1 MKLNINGTSIE
12 VSDEDISKALEE
24 KQESFE
30 VKAED
35 LVIKSTSDFDTYT
48 DNLKQESQ
56 KLGMDLGRKDMF
68 KTLGIEFEG
77 TGAHRDN
84 EKSVELIQTWKSGE
98 VSSALESAQI
108 APDKKVKEL
117 TSDLDT
123 MRNNYNT
130 AQAEI
135 EKAKNE
141 FSSFRTNIEKRSVI
155 EKSLPDNLAIPKD
168 DMILILQSK
177 VNIDKHESG
186 KFVAFNADGTV
197 MKDDNLQPLGAES
210 AIKPFFENNPH
221 YLKAPAGGAGG
232 GDSSGASGKQTIEE
246 FNKEMAELGH
256 NQGSQQYTQI
266 MTERIKSKTLDYGF

>member
-12 VSDEDISKALEE
+12 VSDEEISKALEE
-24 KQESFE
+24 KKESFE
-30 VKAED
+30 VKVDD
-35 LVIKSTSDFDTYT
+35 LVIKSTSDFETYT
-48 DNLKQESQ
+48 ENLKQESQ
-56 KLGMDLGRKDMF
+56 KTGMEIGRKEVF
-68 KTLGIEFEG
+68 KGLEIEYEG
-77 TGAHRDN
+77 TGAHKDH
-84 EKSVELIQTWKSGE
+84 EKSVQLIQTWKGTQ
-98 VSSALESAQI
+98 VDSALENAQI
-108 APDKKVKEL
+108 APDKKVQEL
-117 TSDLDT
+117 TSDLET
-123 MRNNYNT
+123 MRNNYQN

-135 EKAKNE
+135 EKTKNE
-141 FSSFRTNIEKRSVI
+141 FNSFKTNIEKRSVI

-246 FNKEMAELGH
+246 FNKEMTELGH
-256 NQGSQQYTQI
+256 NLGSDKYTQI
-266 MTERIKSKTLDYGF
+266 MTDRMKSGTLDVSF